1 MIQLRHQQRSLWEGL
16 FAEEVAE
23 LWEPWMRVVDELL
36 ADDVLLETVYK
47 AQGGRHRHSR
57 IRGRK
62 QTPAEVALRMLILKH
77 VRNWSYEVLE
87 REVRANVVYRSF
99 CRIGMEKVPDEKTLV
114 RLGQAIGPETI
125 RELHERIVELAQ
137 ERRVVRG
144 RKLRVDTT
152 VVETNIH
159 YPTDSGLLND
169 GARVLTRTMKRIEQK
184 AGGLK
189 KKVRNRLRS
198 VTKRIIA
205 IGHALRQKGSEGE
218 QKRKREYRELL
229 CLTRQ
234 ILNDSRR
241 VLREIAALPSRRR
254 SRVRGL
260 SEQLQSMGER
270 VGRVVQQTKARV
282 FEGITQFPD
291 KLTSLFEPHTEI
303 IRKGKA
309 GKPNEF
315 GKLVQVQEAENQII
329 THYEVY
335 DARPSD
341 RNLLLPAVEA
351 HQRTFG
357 QAPRLLAADAG
368 YYSQADEEGAH
379 ARGVK
384 YVSVPN
390 RSTHSEQRKK
400 LQKQRW
406 FKHGQKWRTG
416 CEGRISVVKRR
427 HGLNRCRY
435 HGADG
440 MKRWVGL
447 GVIADNLIN
456 IGRYLAPQPA

>member
-1 MIQLRHQQRSLWEGL
+1 VIQLRHQQASLWEGL

-36 ADDVLLETVYK
+36 EDEELLDTVYD
-47 AQGGRHRHSR
+47 AQASRHPKSR
-57 IRGRK
+57 MRGRP

-87 REVRANVVYRSF
+87 REVRANVVYRTF
-99 CRIGMEKVPDEKTLV
+99 CRIGTEKVPDEKTLV

-125 RELHERIVELAQ
+125 HELQDRIVALAR
-137 ERRVVRG
+137 ERHVIRG

-169 GARVLTRTMKRIEQK
+169 GARVLTRMMKQIERK

-189 KKVRNRLRS
+189 KKVRNRMRS
-198 VTKRIIA
+198 VTKRVIA
-205 IGHALRQKGSEGE
+205 LGHALRHQGEEGE
-218 QKRKREYRELL
+218 RKRQREYRHLVR
-229 CLTRQ
+229 LTRQ

-241 VLREIAALPSRRR
+241 VLQQVEALPSRRR
-254 SRVRGL
+254 CRVEGLCEGLEAMSERVR
-260 SEQLQSMGER
+260 
-270 VGRVVQQTKARV
+270 RVVRQTRARG
-282 FEGITQFPD
+282 FGGLTQLPG
-291 KLTSLFEPHTEI
+291 KLVSLFAPHTEI

-335 DARPSD
+335 DERPSD
-341 RNLLLPAVEA
+341 QHLLIPAVET
-351 HQRTFG
+351 HQRKLG
-357 QAPRLLAADAG
+357 RVPRLVAADAG
-368 YYSQADEEGAH
+368 YYSRANEARAQAL
-379 ARGVK
+379 GVK
-384 YVSVPN
+384 QVSIPN
-390 RSTHSEQRKK
+390 RSTRSKERRK
-400 LQKQRW
+400 LEKQRW
-406 FKHGQKWRTG
+406 FKRGQKWRTG

-427 HGLNRCRY
+427 HGLERCRY
-435 HGADG
+435 HGSDG
-440 MKRWVGL
+440 VKRWVGF
-447 GVIADNLIN
+447 GIIADNLIN
-456 IGRYLAPQPA
+456 MGRWLALQPA